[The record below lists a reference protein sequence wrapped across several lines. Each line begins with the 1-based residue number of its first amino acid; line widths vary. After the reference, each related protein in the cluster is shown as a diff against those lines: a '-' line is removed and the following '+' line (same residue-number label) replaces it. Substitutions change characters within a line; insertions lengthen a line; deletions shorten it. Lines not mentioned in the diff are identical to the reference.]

1 MRVLPA
7 RPREVY
13 ANLEQYLVLFVLV
26 LFFLLAGPFRAII
39 DGLANAVCTVV
50 AGSGIC

>member
-26 LFFLLAGPFRAII
+26 LFFVLAGPFRAII